1 MGCNMDTENLRT
13 FIALTK
19 HKNFTK
25 TAESMFVA
33 QSTVTNRIAELE
45 KEVGKKL
52 FERERKNIYLTE
64 EGKRFLDYAIRIT
77 DLEKAAVDDINT
89 GDRYRFKLNIGS
101 TNTIYDCHLKDK
113 LTQFVRDNPDIALKV
128 IISHSMSLNQMAA
141 DGVVDFAF
149 TCVQYKRNDVDCI
162 PYCDDEMILV
172 TDKANTEFSDGIR
185 LSELTQ
191 INCLYCNF
199 TLQGISKY
207 IKDLFPKNYRF
218 SFEID
223 RSANII
229 PYLYDSDGY
238 SFLPKNLVAQD
249 IKDGKLIE
257 IPLLDFEIPTI
268 KSFIISSN
276 KGNNLDKEFKKQLL
290 NLMMSV

>member
-1 MGCNMDTENLRT
+1 MNTENLRT
-13 FIALTK
+13 FIALSK
-19 HKNFTK
+19 YKNFTK
-25 TAESMFVA
+25 TAESLFVA

-64 EGKRFLDYAIRIT
+64 EGMRFFDYAVRIT
-77 DLEKAAVDDINT
+77 GLEKAAIDDINT
-89 GDRYRFKLNIGS
+89 GDKYRSKLNIGS
-101 TNTIYDCHLKDK
+101 TNTIYDCHLKEK
-113 LTQFVRDNPDIALKV
+113 LKQFVKDNPDIALKV
-128 IISHSMSLNQMAA
+128 VISHSMSLNQMAV
-141 DGVVDFAF
+141 DGVIDFAF
-149 TCVQYKRNDVDCI
+149 TCVQYSRKDVDCI

-172 TDKANTEFSDGIR
+172 TDKSNTEFSDGIS
-185 LSELTQ
+185 LSELTK

-229 PYLYDSDGY
+229 PYLYNSDGY
-238 SFLPKNLVAQD
+238 SFLPKKLVSQD
-249 IKDGKLIE
+249 ISDGRLIE
-257 IPLLDFEIPTI
+257 VPLLDFDIPSI
-268 KSFIISSN
+268 KSFIVIGN
-276 KGNNLDKEFKKQLL
+276 KTNNLDKKFKEDFL
-290 NLMMSV
+290 NLMMS

>member
-1 MGCNMDTENLRT
+1 MNTENLRT
-13 FIALTK
+13 FIALSK
-19 HKNFTK
+19 YNNFTK
-25 TAESMFVA
+25 TAESLFVA

-52 FERERKNIYLTE
+52 FERERKNVSLTE
-64 EGKRFLDYAIRIT
+64 EGKRFLDYAVRIT
-77 DLEKAAVDDINT
+77 DLEKTAIDDINT
-89 GDRYRFKLNIGS
+89 RDKYRFKLNIGS

-113 LTQFVRDNPDIALKV
+113 LNQFVKDNPDIALKV
-128 IISHSMSLNQMAA
+128 VISHSMLLNQMAV

-149 TCVQYKRNDVDCI
+149 TCVQYNKADVDCI

-172 TDKANTEFSDGIR
+172 TDKRNTEFIDGIR
-185 LSELTQ
+185 LNELTK

-207 IKDLFPKNYRF
+207 INDLFPKHYHF

-238 SFLPKNLVAQD
+238 SFLPKNLVTQD
-249 IKDGKLIE
+249 LKSGKLIE
-257 IPLLDFEIPTI
+257 IPLIDFEIPSI
-268 KSFIISSN
+268 KSFIVSSN
-276 KGNNLDKEFKKQLL
+276 KLNNLDKKFKDEFLK
-290 NLMMSV
+290 LMMN

>member
-1 MGCNMDTENLRT
+1 MDTENLRT

-25 TAESMFVA
+25 TAESLFVA

-64 EGKRFLDYAIRIT
+64 EGKRFLDYAVRIT
-77 DLEKAAVDDINT
+77 DLESAAIDDINT
-89 GDRYRFKLNIGS
+89 GDKYKLKLNIGS

-113 LTQFVRDNPDIALKV
+113 LNQFVKGNPDIALKV
-128 IISHSMSLNQMAA
+128 IISHSMSLNQMAV

-149 TCVQYKRNDVDCI
+149 TCVQYNKAGIECI

-172 TDKANTEFSDGIR
+172 TDKNNTEFADGIK
-185 LSELTQ
+185 LNELTE

-199 TLQGISKY
+199 TLQGISRY

-238 SFLPKNLVAQD
+238 SFLPKNLVIGD
-249 IKDGKLIE
+249 INSKRLIE
-257 IPLLDFEIPTI
+257 IPLIDFEIPSI
-268 KSFIISSN
+268 KSFIVIS
-276 KGNNLDKEFKKQLL
+276 KKTNNLDNDFKENFLRFI
-290 NLMMSV
+290 MS

>member
-1 MGCNMDTENLRT
+1 MNTENLRT
-13 FIALTK
+13 FIALSK
-19 HKNFTK
+19 YKNFTK
-25 TAESMFVA
+25 TAELLFVA

-52 FERERKNIYLTE
+52 FERERKNVKLTE
-64 EGKRFLDYAIRIT
+64 EGKRFLDYAVRIT
-77 DLEKAAVDDINT
+77 DLEKTAIDDINT
-89 GDRYRFKLNIGS
+89 RDKYRFKLNIGS
-101 TNTIYDCHLKDK
+101 TNTIYDCLLKDK
-113 LTQFVRDNPDIALKV
+113 LNQFVKDNPDIALKV
-128 IISHSMSLNQMAA
+128 VISHSMSLNQMAV

-149 TCVQYKRNDVDCI
+149 TCVQYNKADVDCI

-172 TDKANTEFSDGIR
+172 TDKSNTKFSDGIK
-185 LSELTQ
+185 LSELTK

-199 TLQGISKY
+199 TLQGISRY

-238 SFLPKNLVAQD
+238 SFLPKNLVTQD
-249 IKDGKLIE
+249 LNSGKLIE
-257 IPLLDFEIPTI
+257 IPLIDFEIPSI
-268 KSFIISSN
+268 KSFIVSSN
-276 KGNNLDKEFKKQLL
+276 KSNNLDKKFKEDFLK
-290 NLMMSV
+290 LMMN

>member
-1 MGCNMDTENLRT
+1 MDTENLRT

-19 HKNFTK
+19 YNNFTK
-25 TAESMFVA
+25 TAESLFVA

-64 EGKRFLDYAIRIT
+64 EGKQFLEYAIRIT
-77 DLEKAAVDDINT
+77 DLESAAIDDINT
-89 GDRYRFKLNIGS
+89 GDKYRLQLNIGS

-113 LTQFVRDNPDIALKV
+113 LNKFVKDNPDIALKV
-128 IISHSMSLNQMAA
+128 VISHSMSLNQMAV

-149 TCVQYKRNDVDCI
+149 TCVQYNKAGIECI

-172 TDKANTEFSDGIR
+172 TDKNNIEFADGIK
-185 LSELTQ
+185 LNELTE

-199 TLQGISKY
+199 TLQGISRY

-229 PYLYDSDGY
+229 PYLYGSDGY

-249 IKDGKLIE
+249 IRNGKLIE

-268 KSFIISSN
+268 KSFIVSS
-276 KGNNLDKEFKKQLL
+276 KKANNLDEKFKEDFLKI
-290 NLMMSV
+290 MMS

>member
-1 MGCNMDTENLRT
+1 MNTENLRT
-13 FIALTK
+13 FIALSK
-19 HKNFTK
+19 YKNFTK
-25 TAESMFVA
+25 TAESLFVA

-52 FERERKNIYLTE
+52 FERERKNISLTE
-64 EGKRFLDYAIRIT
+64 EGKKFLDYAVRIT
-77 DLEKAAVDDINT
+77 DLESAAIDDINT
-89 GDRYRFKLNIGS
+89 GDKYRFKLNIGS
-101 TNTIYDCHLKDK
+101 TNTIYDCHLKNK
-113 LTQFVRDNPDIALKV
+113 LNKFTRDNPDIALKV
-128 IISHSMSLNQMAA
+128 VISHSMSLNQMAV

-149 TCVQYKRNDVDCI
+149 TCVQYNKADVDCI

-172 TDKANTEFSDGIR
+172 TDKSNTEFSEGIKHT
-185 LSELTQ
+185 ELTK

-229 PYLYDSDGY
+229 PYLYNSNGY
-238 SFLPKNLVAQD
+238 SFLPKNLVSQD
-249 IKDGKLIE
+249 IKEGRLIE
-257 IPLLDFEIPTI
+257 IPLIDFDVPTI
-268 KSFIISSN
+268 KSFIVSSN
-276 KGNNLDKEFKKQLL
+276 KFNNLDKKFKDEFIQLML
-290 NLMMSV
+290 SE

>member
-1 MGCNMDTENLRT
+1 MNTENLRT
-13 FIALTK
+13 FIALSK
-19 HKNFTK
+19 YKNFTK
-25 TAESMFVA
+25 TAESLFVA

-52 FERERKNIYLTE
+52 FERERKSIYLTE
-64 EGKRFLDYAIRIT
+64 EGMRFFDYAVRIT
-77 DLEKAAVDDINT
+77 DLEKAAIDDINA
-89 GDRYRFKLNIGS
+89 GDKYKLKLNIGS

-113 LTQFVRDNPDIALKV
+113 LNQFVKDNPDIALKV
-128 IISHSMSLNQMAA
+128 VISHSMSLNQMAV

-149 TCVQYKRNDVDCI
+149 TCVQYNRSDVDCI

-172 TDKANTEFSDGIR
+172 TDKRNTEFSDGIR
-185 LSELTQ
+185 LSELTK

-229 PYLYDSDGY
+229 PYLYNSDGY
-238 SFLPKNLVAQD
+238 SFLPKKLVSKD
-249 IKDGKLIE
+249 ISDGRLIE
-257 IPLLDFEIPTI
+257 VPLLDFDIPSI
-268 KSFIISSN
+268 KSFVVTGNRS
-276 KGNNLDKEFKKQLL
+276 NNLDKKFKEKFL
-290 NLMMSV
+290 NLMMK